1 MTMNLPTRLE
11 DQKVILKAV
20 KNGHALTVRHEGDN
34 RVLVLKDG
42 QPMFDGTPEA
52 AIALAEETKE
62 RCNIARRE
70 NAPSVLMFG
79 TEVPPGV
86 ATLLSNTMIAK
97 ANLAIETRPKVA
109 ERLAVDGA
117 ILLRAG
123 VPLGLTNHP
132 KILAMTKT
140 EAESNRDLR
149 RHMSG
154 IKSEVQF
161 GTPAIKS
168 PTPLEAIADSLARL
182 TELTKE

>member
-1 MTMNLPTRLE
+1 MNLPTKLE

-34 RVLVLKDG
+34 RVLVLNDG
-42 QPMFDGTPEA
+42 QPLFDGTPER
-52 AIALAEETKE
+52 AIAAATST
-62 RCNIARRE
+62 IACCDEAVAR
-70 NAPSVLMFG
+70 NHPCVVMFG
-79 TEVPPGV
+79 MEIPFKV
-86 ATLLSNTMIAK
+86 ARLVANLMKAK
-97 ANLAIETRPKVA
+97 ANFAMEQRPRVA
-109 ERLAVDGA
+109 EQIAVDSA
-117 ILLRAG
+117 ILIRAG
-123 VPLGLTNHP
+123 VPLGLSNNP
-132 KILAMTKT
+132 KILDMAKT

-149 RHMSG
+149 RYMPG